1 MPRGNAPTTVTVLQ
15 TSTATDTTGLVGKVR
30 GFALTFRT
38 VDIGKSARKG
48 FVRSVS
54 VPPTA
59 PATRPAAFLLESAR
73 STARTATR
81 DTTIIGRVDIH
92 VLTVSVIC
100 CL

>member
-1 MPRGNAPTTVTVLQ
+1 M
-15 TSTATDTTGLVGKVR
+15 DTTGPVGKVR
-30 GFALTFRT
+30 GFALTSRT

-54 VPPTA
+54 VPGTKTA
-59 PATRPAAFLLESAR
+59 PATRPAAFPLESAR

-81 DTTIIGRVDIH
+81 DTTVTARADIH
-92 VLTVSVIC
+92 VLTVSVLY